1 MIKKKGQNLMSFNA
15 FGLKVLA
22 QRSIL
27 AAAIG
32 TTLASAAR
40 AA

>member
-1 MIKKKGQNLMSFNA
+1 MSFNA

-32 TTLASAAR
+32 ATLAWGR
-40 AA
+40 APPRNNRES